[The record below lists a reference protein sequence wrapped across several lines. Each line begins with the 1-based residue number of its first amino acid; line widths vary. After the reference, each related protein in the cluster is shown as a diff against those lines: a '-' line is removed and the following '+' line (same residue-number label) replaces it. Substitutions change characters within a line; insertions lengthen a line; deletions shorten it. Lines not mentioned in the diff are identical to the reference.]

1 MKLRINHKSTTPLHS
16 QVEELLRQMLE
27 LTEYHG
33 GKMFPKEVDIARQL
47 GISRN
52 TVRQAISKL
61 VIEGLLE
68 RKKGVGTKI
77 AEKNITTQLQN
88 WLSFTQEMTKQG
100 IEFINLKIEHTFM
113 QANPEVS
120 EALEIE
126 ENTSVLKISRL
137 RGDKNGPF
145 VYFISW
151 LHPRIGLNGE
161 EDFSRPLY
169 DIIENDYAITV
180 ELSREKI
187 QAIRADKIIA
197 EKLMIKE
204 GEPVLYR
211 IRKVYDPGNKPIE
224 FNVGYYRSDKF
235 TYSIDIKRE

>member
-1 MKLRINHKSTTPLHS
+1 MKLRINHRSALPLHA
-16 QVEELLRQMLE
+16 QVEELLRKMIEQP
-27 LTEYHG
+27 EYLQ
-33 GKMFPKEVDIARQL
+33 GKFFPKEVDIARQL

-88 WLSFTQEMTKQG
+88 WLSFTQEMTEQG
-100 IEFINLKIEHTFM
+100 IEFVNYKIEIELEM
-113 QANPEVS
+113 ANGRVAD
-120 EALEIE
+120 ALEIP
-126 ENTSVLKISRL
+126 ENTMVYKLSRL
-137 RGDKNGPF
+137 RGDSICPF
-145 VYFISW
+145 VYFVSW
-151 LHPRIGLNGE
+151 MHPRIGLTGK
-161 EDFSRPLY
+161 EDYSRPLY
-169 DIIENDYAITV
+169 EILENDFSIIV

-187 QAIRADKIIA
+187 NAIKADKNIS
-197 EKLMIKE
+197 EKLKIAE

-211 IRKVYDPGNKPIE
+211 SRKVYDPGNKPIE

-235 TYSIDIKRE
+235 SYAIDIKRE